1 MTRFGYFM
9 TTYLAMLAAGGLAFV
24 HPAPRLIWNATAST
38 PTGLYTLHPV
48 RRLRATELVVVRPPD
63 AIASVLAKGGFLPRG
78 VPLLKHVMALPGD
91 TVCRTDDAITVDGAA
106 SGEAQDRDHLGRPLP
121 RWSGCR
127 TLQSGEVFL
136 MNPTVPDSLDGRY
149 FGPLPITSIVAHAVP
164 LWTDEAG
171 DGRFV
176 WRAGSNRARSNSSS
190 TETSMAQ
197 IGQFTR
203 TRNGYSGHLHTLSLN
218 AELVLVPAEP
228 SDAEN
233 APDYRIRLG
242 DADGLEVGAGWKRTG
257 EKAGDYVSLL
267 IDDPALVQPI
277 RANLFQSGHS
287 KSAWVLT
294 WNRAPKRSERD

>member
-1 MTRFGYFM
+1 
-9 TTYLAMLAAGGLAFV
+9 
-24 HPAPRLIWNATAST
+24 
-38 PTGLYTLHPV
+38 
-48 RRLRATELVVVRPPD
+48 
-63 AIASVLAKGGFLPRG
+63 
-78 VPLLKHVMALPGD
+78 
-91 TVCRTDDAITVDGAA
+91 
-106 SGEAQDRDHLGRPLP
+106 
-121 RWSGCR
+121 
-127 TLQSGEVFL
+127 
-136 MNPTVPDSLDGRY
+136 MNPAVPDSLDGRY

-176 WRAGSNRARSNSSS
+176 WRASGDRTRSNSSS
-190 TETSMAQ
+190 TETFMAQ

-203 TRNGYSGHLHTLSLN
+203 TRNGYSGHIQTLSLS
-218 AELVLVPAEP
+218 AELVLVPAES

-242 DADGLEVGAGWKRTG
+242 DADGPEIGAGWKRTG

-277 RANLFQSGHS
+277 RANLFQSGDS

-294 WNRAPKRSERD
+294 WNRASKRSERD